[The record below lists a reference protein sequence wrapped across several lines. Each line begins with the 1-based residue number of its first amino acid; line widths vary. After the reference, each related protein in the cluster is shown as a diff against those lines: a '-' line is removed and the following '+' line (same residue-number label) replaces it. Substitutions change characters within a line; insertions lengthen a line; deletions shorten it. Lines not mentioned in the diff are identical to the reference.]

1 MAHIDWD
8 QSLSVNVD
16 KLDRQHQDLFSLFN
30 KLHDLIATDARRL
43 EINRHLTGLIRH
55 TREHFA
61 EEEQLMKKLAYPGYA
76 EHQQEH
82 EELLQSLID
91 YRRCLD
97 SGEQLAPFELLTFLR
112 DWILDHLLGPDQEMG
127 LYCQHLYLKA
137 QDITP

>member
-8 QSLSVNVD
+8 QSLSVSVD

-30 KLHDLIATDARRL
+30 RLHDLIAANARRL
-43 EINRHLTGLIRH
+43 EVNRHLTGLIRH
-55 TREHFA
+55 AREHFA
-61 EEEQLMKKLAYPGYA
+61 EEEQLMKKLAYPAYT

-91 YRRCLD
+91 YRRRLD

-112 DWILDHLLGPDQEMG
+112 DWILDHLLGLDQEMG
-127 LYCQHLYLKA
+127 LYCQHLYRKA